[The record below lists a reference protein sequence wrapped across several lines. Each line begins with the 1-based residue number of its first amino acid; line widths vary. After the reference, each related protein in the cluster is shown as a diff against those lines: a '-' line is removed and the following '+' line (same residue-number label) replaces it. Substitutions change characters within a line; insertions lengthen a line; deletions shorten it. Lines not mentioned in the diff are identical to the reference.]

1 MPDVMTPGGRPVPVR
16 QAPTAPRPVAPGA
29 AKGPDLKLYNGGD
42 KSTWCPGCGDF
53 GILAAIKQ
61 ALPGMGLYPHQV
73 MLVSGIG
80 CGSKLPHYMRAN
92 GFNSIHGRSLPVAQ
106 GIKLANH
113 ALKVITVT
121 GDGDGY
127 GIGMGHFMHLARR
140 NVDITHIVENNQVYG
155 LTKGQY
161 SPTSERGYI
170 STFSPEGALEYAVNP
185 ILLAVAGGATFVAR
199 GFSGDIKQL
208 VTLIQE
214 AVKHPGYS
222 LLDVLQPCVT
232 YNKINTYEWYRERI
246 YKLDEVEGGHD
257 ASSRDQAM
265 RRAQEWGD
273 KIPTGI
279 IYQESGR
286 PTYEEQVSALKAGPL
301 ISQPI
306 DGRQADYEAI
316 KNEFV

>member
-1 MPDVMTPGGRPVPVR
+1 MPDVLTPGGRPVPVR
-16 QAPTAPRPVAPGA
+16 QAPAPRPVAPDG
-29 AKGPDLKLYNGGD
+29 AKGPDLKLFNGGD
-42 KSTWCPGCGDF
+42 KSTWCAGCGDF
-53 GILAAIKQ
+53 GILASIKQ

-80 CGSKLPHYMRAN
+80 CGSKLPHYLHTN
-92 GFNSIHGRSLPVAQ
+92 GYNSLHGRSLPVAQ

-113 ALKVITVT
+113 ALTVIAVT

-170 STFSPEGALEYAVNP
+170 SSFSPEGALEYAVNP
-185 ILLAVAGGATFVAR
+185 ILLAIAGGATFVAR
-199 GFSGDIKQL
+199 GFSADTKQL
-208 VTLIQE
+208 VSLIQE
-214 AVKHPGYS
+214 AVRHPGYA

-232 YNKINTYEWYRERI
+232 YNKINTYEWYRERV
-246 YKLDEVEGGHD
+246 YKLDDEGFNPADRAAAFGK
-257 ASSRDQAM
+257 
-265 RRAQEWGD
+265 AQEWGD
-273 KIPTGI
+273 RIPTGV
-279 IYQESGR
+279 IYREVGR

-301 ISQPI
+301 VSQPI

>member
-1 MPDVMTPGGRPVPVR
+1 MPEVR
-16 QAPTAPRPVAPGA
+16 A
-29 AKGPDLKLYNGGD
+29 PDLKLFAGGD

-53 GILAAIKQ
+53 GILAALKQ
-61 ALPGMGLYPHQV
+61 ALPGIGLFPHQV
-73 MLVSGIG
+73 LLVSGIG

-92 GFNSIHGRSLPVAQ
+92 AFNSLHGRALPVAQ

-113 ALKVITVT
+113 ELKVIAVT

-140 NVDITHIVENNQVYG
+140 NVGVTHIVENNQVYG

-170 STFSPEGALEYAVNP
+170 SSFSPEGALEYAVNP

-199 GFSGDIKQL
+199 GFAGDIKQL
-208 VTLIQE
+208 VKLIQE
-214 AVKHPGYS
+214 AVLHPGYA

-246 YKLDEVEGGHD
+246 YKVD
-257 ASSRDQAM
+257 AEPGYDPSRRDLALQKG
-265 RRAQEWGD
+265 QEWGD

-279 IYQESGR
+279 IYRDESR
-286 PTYEEQVSALKAGPL
+286 PSYESQVSALNAGPL
-301 ISQPI
+301 VQQPI
-306 DGRQADYEAI
+306 DGRVADYEAV
-316 KNEFV
+316 KNEFI